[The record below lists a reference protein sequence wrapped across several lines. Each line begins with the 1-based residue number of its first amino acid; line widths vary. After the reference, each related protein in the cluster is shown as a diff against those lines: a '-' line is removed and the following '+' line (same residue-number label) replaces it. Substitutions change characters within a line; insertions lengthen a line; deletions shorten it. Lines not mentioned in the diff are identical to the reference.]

1 MPVSWSIAVITLSGH
16 QLQYGSYFIAS
27 VKTSHYTTIP
37 ILQDI
42 IVVVILLVVHCNM
55 APILPPLPRRCV
67 WYSWY
72 TIPYHDASVTWYY
85 CRYHPLQYGPY
96 SPVSAPHRSQCPTSM
111 QSWMLTV
118 PKVLPGNL
126 EFEFDWGLVWL
137 VWTRAFM
144 GVGSISFLPKRSDDI
159 HIISEY
165 IAPLVMLVARTMNE
179 VLTISFSSSAATRC

>member
-27 VKTSHYTTIP
+27 VKTSHCTMIP

-55 APILPPLPRRCV
+55 APILPPLPRRYV

-85 CRYHPLQYGPY
+85 CRYHPLQYCSY
-96 SPVSAPHRSQCPTSM
+96 SPVSAPHRSQLCAQAWCNHECWLSLKCFLEIWSLDLIGDWCSWCCWGWCGPGV
-111 QSWMLTV
+111 SWML
-118 PKVLPGNL
+118 GQ
-126 EFEFDWGLVWL
+126 
-137 VWTRAFM
+137 
-144 GVGSISFLPKRSDDI
+144 
-159 HIISEY
+159 
-165 IAPLVMLVARTMNE
+165 
-179 VLTISFSSSAATRC
+179 